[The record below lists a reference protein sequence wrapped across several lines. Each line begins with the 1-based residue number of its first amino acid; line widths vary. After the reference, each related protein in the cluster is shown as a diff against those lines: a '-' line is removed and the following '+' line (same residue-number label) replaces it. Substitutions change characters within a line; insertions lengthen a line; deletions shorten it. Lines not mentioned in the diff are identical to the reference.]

1 MRCHYCDRE
10 IGTARVCPY
19 CQREIQKK
27 TLPHQL
33 PAGTLIDGRYRVEGV
48 LGEGGFGITYLGYN
62 QKLGLPVA
70 IKEYFPQGT
79 TYRDTSGNHEVYVS
93 SESAEAF
100 FNHGKERFLSEAKT
114 LVRFNAEPGIV
125 SVMDFV
131 EENKTAY
138 LIMEYLDGETLQQY
152 LKRHGKLSAT
162 ETFEMLEP
170 MMRTLEKVHAAGVIH
185 RDISPD
191 NIMRLKNGQLKLMD
205 FGAAREFV
213 DENRSM
219 SIMLKKGYAP
229 AEQYRRNGEQGP
241 WTDVYALCATI
252 YRCITGV
259 TPTDSLDR
267 MSGEEMKKPSELGAD
282 ISPAY
287 EGLLMY
293 GMALHQK
300 DRCQSM
306 GELIGLSEQ
315 ATHNESTPKKAKPEN
330 ATPPK
335 KHSAKES
342 NATVLV
348 ASKQADPYATVYAE
362 KTNADEF
369 APVNTEQK
377 PQEKPKKPKKKGLLI
392 AIISIV
398 LAAAIGVTAFVI
410 WDNQRL
416 KTNPDDYKFE
426 IMDADYIK
434 IRKYTGNDTKI
445 AIPSEIDG
453 YKVISI
459 GFQAFSG
466 CTGLTSIT
474 IPDSVT
480 SISEYAFSGCTG
492 LTSITIPDS
501 VTSISEYAFSGC
513 TGLTSITIPDS
524 VTSIGNEAFSC
535 CSGLTSISVSSGNTV
550 YDSRNNCNAVIKT
563 KNTTL
568 ILGCKSTVIPDSV
581 RSIGGSAF
589 SGCTGLKSVTIPN
602 YVTSIDA
609 SAFYDCTGLKSVTI
623 PDSVTSIGAWAF
635 FNCTGLTSVTIPDS
649 VTSICDHAFSDCTG
663 LTSVT
668 IPDAV
673 TSICDSAF
681 YGCKGLTSVTI
692 PDSVTS
698 IGGSA
703 FSDCTGLTSITI
715 PDSVTSIGDLAF
727 SLCTGLTSVTIPDSV
742 TSIGNGAFY
751 GCNNLTIYGSKGS
764 AAEKYANDNGIEFRE
779 I

>member
-19 CQREIQKK
+19 CHREIQKK

-62 QKLGLPVA
+62 QKLGMPVA

-79 TYRDTSGNHEVYVS
+79 TYSDTSGSNEVYVGTEDA
-93 SESAEAF
+93 ESF

-114 LVRFNAEPGIV
+114 LVRFNSEPGIV

-138 LIMEYLDGETLQQY
+138 LIMEYLEGETLQQY

-229 AEQYRRNGEQGP
+229 AEQYRRKGEQGP

-282 ISPAY
+282 IPPAY

-377 PQEKPKKPKKKGLLI
+377 LQEKPEKPKKKGLLI

-426 IMDADYIK
+426 IIDADYIT
-434 IRKYTGNDTKI
+434 ITKYTGNDTKI

-453 YKVISI
+453 YKVLSI
-459 GFQAFSG
+459 G
-466 CTGLTSIT
+466 
-474 IPDSVT
+474 
-480 SISEYAFSGCTG
+480 E
-492 LTSITIPDS
+492 
-501 VTSISEYAFSGC
+501 
-513 TGLTSITIPDS
+513 
-524 VTSIGNEAFSC
+524 
-535 CSGLTSISVSSGNTV
+535 
-550 YDSRNNCNAVIKT
+550 
-563 KNTTL
+563 
-568 ILGCKSTVIPDSV
+568 
-581 RSIGGSAF
+581 SAF
-589 SGCTGLKSVTIPN
+589 DGCS
-602 YVTSIDA
+602 S
-609 SAFYDCTGLKSVTI
+609 
-623 PDSVTSIGAWAF
+623 
-635 FNCTGLTSVTIPDS
+635 LTSVTIPDS
-649 VTSICDHAFSDCTG
+649 VKSIRDDAFCKCIS
-663 LTSVT
+663 LISLT
-668 IPDAV
+668 IPDSV
-673 TSICDSAF
+673 TRIGKGAF
-681 YGCKGLTSVTI
+681 DGCKSLTSVTI
-692 PDSVTS
+692 PDSVKSIGDEAFDDCESLKSVIISDSVTS
-698 IGGSA
+698 IGEYA
-703 FSDCTGLTSITI
+703 FDHCKSLTSITI
-715 PDSVTSIGDLAF
+715 PNSVTSIGYNAF
-727 SLCTGLTSVTIPDSV
+727 S
-742 TSIGNGAFY
+742 
-751 GCNNLTIYGSKGS
+751 GCDNLTIYGTKGS

-779 I
+779 K

>member
-19 CQREIQKK
+19 CHREIQKK

-62 QKLGLPVA
+62 QKLGMPVA

-79 TYRDTSGNHEVYVS
+79 TYRDTSGSNEVYVGTEDA
-93 SESAEAF
+93 ESF

-114 LVRFNAEPGIV
+114 LVRFNSEPGIV

-138 LIMEYLDGETLQQY
+138 LIMEYLEGETLQQY

-229 AEQYRRNGEQGP
+229 AEQYRRKGEQGP

-282 ISPAY
+282 IPPAY

-377 PQEKPKKPKKKGLLI
+377 LQEKPEKPKKKGLLI

-426 IMDADYIK
+426 IIDADYIT
-434 IRKYTGNDTKI
+434 ITKYTGNDTKN

-453 YKVISI
+453 YKVLSI
-459 GFQAFSG
+459 G
-466 CTGLTSIT
+466 
-474 IPDSVT
+474 
-480 SISEYAFSGCTG
+480 E
-492 LTSITIPDS
+492 
-501 VTSISEYAFSGC
+501 
-513 TGLTSITIPDS
+513 
-524 VTSIGNEAFSC
+524 
-535 CSGLTSISVSSGNTV
+535 
-550 YDSRNNCNAVIKT
+550 
-563 KNTTL
+563 
-568 ILGCKSTVIPDSV
+568 
-581 RSIGGSAF
+581 SAF
-589 SGCTGLKSVTIPN
+589 DGCS
-602 YVTSIDA
+602 S
-609 SAFYDCTGLKSVTI
+609 
-623 PDSVTSIGAWAF
+623 
-635 FNCTGLTSVTIPDS
+635 LTSVTIPDS
-649 VTSICDHAFSDCTG
+649 VKSIRDDAFCKCIS
-663 LTSVT
+663 LISLT
-668 IPDAV
+668 IPDSV
-673 TSICDSAF
+673 TRIGKGAF
-681 YGCKGLTSVTI
+681 DGCKSLTSVTI
-692 PDSVTS
+692 PDSVKSIGDEAFDDCESLKSVIISDSVTS
-698 IGGSA
+698 IGEYA
-703 FSDCTGLTSITI
+703 FDHCKSLTSITI
-715 PDSVTSIGDLAF
+715 PNSVTSIGYNAF
-727 SLCTGLTSVTIPDSV
+727 S
-742 TSIGNGAFY
+742 
-751 GCNNLTIYGSKGS
+751 GCDNLTIYGTKGS

-779 I
+779 K

>member
-19 CQREIQKK
+19 CHREIQKK

-62 QKLGLPVA
+62 QKLGMPVA

-79 TYRDTSGNHEVYVS
+79 TYRDTSGSNEVYVGTEDA
-93 SESAEAF
+93 ESF

-114 LVRFNAEPGIV
+114 LVRFNSEPGIV

-138 LIMEYLDGETLQQY
+138 LIMEYLEGETLQQY

-229 AEQYRRNGEQGP
+229 AEQYRRKGEQGP

-282 ISPAY
+282 IPPAY

-369 APVNTEQK
+369 APVNREQK
-377 PQEKPKKPKKKGLLI
+377 LQEKPEKPKKKGLLI

-426 IMDADYIK
+426 IIDADYIT
-434 IRKYTGNDTKI
+434 ITKYTGNDTKI

-453 YKVISI
+453 YKVLSI
-459 GFQAFSG
+459 G
-466 CTGLTSIT
+466 
-474 IPDSVT
+474 
-480 SISEYAFSGCTG
+480 E
-492 LTSITIPDS
+492 
-501 VTSISEYAFSGC
+501 
-513 TGLTSITIPDS
+513 
-524 VTSIGNEAFSC
+524 
-535 CSGLTSISVSSGNTV
+535 
-550 YDSRNNCNAVIKT
+550 
-563 KNTTL
+563 
-568 ILGCKSTVIPDSV
+568 
-581 RSIGGSAF
+581 SAF
-589 SGCTGLKSVTIPN
+589 DGCS
-602 YVTSIDA
+602 S
-609 SAFYDCTGLKSVTI
+609 
-623 PDSVTSIGAWAF
+623 
-635 FNCTGLTSVTIPDS
+635 LTSVTIPDS
-649 VTSICDHAFSDCTG
+649 VKSIRDDAFCKCIS
-663 LTSVT
+663 LISLT
-668 IPDAV
+668 IPDSV
-673 TSICDSAF
+673 TRIGKGAF
-681 YGCKGLTSVTI
+681 DGCKSLTSVTI
-692 PDSVTS
+692 PDSVKSIGDEAFDDCESLKSVIISDSVTS
-698 IGGSA
+698 IGEYA
-703 FSDCTGLTSITI
+703 FDHCKSLTSITI
-715 PDSVTSIGDLAF
+715 PNSVTSIGYNAF
-727 SLCTGLTSVTIPDSV
+727 S
-742 TSIGNGAFY
+742 
-751 GCNNLTIYGSKGS
+751 GCDNLTIYGTKGS

-779 I
+779 K

>member
-19 CQREIQKK
+19 CHREIQKK

-62 QKLGLPVA
+62 QKLGMPVA

-79 TYRDTSGNHEVYVS
+79 TYRDTSGSNEVYVGTEDA
-93 SESAEAF
+93 ESF

-114 LVRFNAEPGIV
+114 LVRFNSEPGIV

-138 LIMEYLDGETLQQY
+138 LIMEYLEGETLQQY

-229 AEQYRRNGEQGP
+229 AEQYRRKGEQGP

-282 ISPAY
+282 IPPAY

-377 PQEKPKKPKKKGLLI
+377 LQEKPEKPKKKGLLI

-426 IMDADYIK
+426 IIDADYIT
-434 IRKYTGNDTKI
+434 ITKYTGNDTKI

-453 YKVISI
+453 YKVLSI
-459 GFQAFSG
+459 G
-466 CTGLTSIT
+466 
-474 IPDSVT
+474 
-480 SISEYAFSGCTG
+480 E
-492 LTSITIPDS
+492 
-501 VTSISEYAFSGC
+501 
-513 TGLTSITIPDS
+513 
-524 VTSIGNEAFSC
+524 
-535 CSGLTSISVSSGNTV
+535 
-550 YDSRNNCNAVIKT
+550 
-563 KNTTL
+563 
-568 ILGCKSTVIPDSV
+568 
-581 RSIGGSAF
+581 SAF
-589 SGCTGLKSVTIPN
+589 DGCS
-602 YVTSIDA
+602 S
-609 SAFYDCTGLKSVTI
+609 
-623 PDSVTSIGAWAF
+623 
-635 FNCTGLTSVTIPDS
+635 LTSVTIPDS
-649 VTSICDHAFSDCTG
+649 VKSIRDDAFCKCIS
-663 LTSVT
+663 LISLT
-668 IPDAV
+668 IPDSV
-673 TSICDSAF
+673 TRIGKGAF
-681 YGCKGLTSVTI
+681 DGCKSLTSVTI
-692 PDSVTS
+692 PDSVKSIGDEAFDDCESLKSVIISDSVTS
-698 IGGSA
+698 IGEYA
-703 FSDCTGLTSITI
+703 FDHCKSLTSITI
-715 PDSVTSIGDLAF
+715 PNSVTSIGYNAF
-727 SLCTGLTSVTIPDSV
+727 S
-742 TSIGNGAFY
+742 
-751 GCNNLTIYGSKGS
+751 GCDNLTIYGTKGS

-779 I
+779 K

>member
-1 MRCHYCDRE
+1 MLCHNCDHE
-10 IGTARVCPY
+10 IEYAAVCPY
-19 CQREIQKK
+19 CGTRMLREP
-27 TLPHQL
+27 LPHHL
-33 PAGTLIDGRYRVEGV
+33 PTGTVIDNRYKIMGV

-62 QKLGLPVA
+62 QKLGMPVA

-131 EENKTAY
+131 EENQTAY

-152 LKRHGKLSAT
+152 LKRHGKMAAT

-267 MSGEEMKKPSELGAD
+267 MSGEELKRPSELGAD
-282 ISPAY
+282 IPPAY

-306 GELIGLSEQ
+306 DELIGLSEQ
-315 ATHNESTPKKAKPEN
+315 ATHNESAPKIAKPER

-377 PQEKPKKPKKKGLLI
+377 PEPEPKKKRRKKKGLLI
-392 AIISIV
+392 AAISLLLVIAV
-398 LAAAIGVTAFVI
+398 VVTGFVI
-410 WDNQRL
+410 WQNQNGTTTAE
-416 KTNPDDYKFE
+416 KSNFEYKDIGKNTVEITNYSGSSSD
-426 IMDADYIK
+426 I
-434 IRKYTGNDTKI
+434 T
-445 AIPSEIDG
+445 IPSNLDG
-453 YKVISI
+453 YKVTSI
-459 GFQAFSG
+459 GFQAF
-466 CTGLTSIT
+466 TG
-474 IPDSVT
+474 
-480 SISEYAFSGCTG
+480 
-492 LTSITIPDS
+492 
-501 VTSISEYAFSGC
+501 
-513 TGLTSITIPDS
+513 
-524 VTSIGNEAFSC
+524 
-535 CSGLTSISVSSGNTV
+535 
-550 YDSRNNCNAVIKT
+550 
-563 KNTTL
+563 
-568 ILGCKSTVIPDSV
+568 
-581 RSIGGSAF
+581 
-589 SGCTGLKSVTIPN
+589 
-602 YVTSIDA
+602 
-609 SAFYDCTGLKSVTI
+609 
-623 PDSVTSIGAWAF
+623 
-635 FNCTGLTSVTIPDS
+635 
-649 VTSICDHAFSDCTG
+649 
-663 LTSVT
+663 
-668 IPDAV
+668 
-673 TSICDSAF
+673 
-681 YGCKGLTSVTI
+681 
-692 PDSVTS
+692 
-698 IGGSA
+698 
-703 FSDCTGLTSITI
+703 
-715 PDSVTSIGDLAF
+715 
-727 SLCTGLTSVTIPDSV
+727 CTGLTSVTIPDSV
-742 TSIGNGAFY
+742 TSIGNYAFYDCTGLTSVTIPASVTSIGWGAFSDCKGLTSITIPDSVTSIGGSAFSGCTGLTSITIPDSVKSIDDGAFY
-751 GCNNLTIYGSKGS
+751 GCTGLTSITIPDSVKSIGTEAFEYCTGLTSVTTPDSVTSIGTEAFECCTGLTSITIPDSVTSIGWGAFDYCDNLTIYGSKGS
-764 AAEKYANDNGIEFRE
+764 VAEKYANDNGIEFRE